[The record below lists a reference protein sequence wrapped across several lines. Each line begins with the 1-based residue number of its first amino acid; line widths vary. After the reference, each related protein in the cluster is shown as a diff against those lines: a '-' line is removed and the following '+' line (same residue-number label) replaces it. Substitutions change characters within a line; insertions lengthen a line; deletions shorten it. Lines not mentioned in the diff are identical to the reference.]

1 MRVLT
6 MNIFGH
12 HRGWSDRRRI
22 LRAGLRDLAPD
33 VVTFQEAIVT
43 PGYDQVAELLGPAY
57 HIYHQPGRSDDGVGA
72 SVASRWP
79 FEVVRHAD
87 LCVATDGDPTG
98 WIGSLAVVH
107 ISVPE
112 PIGPVLVA
120 HHKPTWPSGMEHVRE
135 QQAVA
140 SARIINE
147 LVDDGNRHVILA
159 GDFDASPDAASIRF
173 LTGRQSLEGM
183 SAYYQ
188 DAWEACRPSEPGHT
202 FTPHNPLVSGDWR
215 PRPGRRIDYILVRC
229 GAKGADLE
237 ITSCELAFSEP
248 VNGFWASDHFG
259 LVAEF
264 APRPRSFADST
275 TPPAWGRLSRE

>member
-12 HRGWSDRRRI
+12 HRGWSDRRQA

-33 VVTFQEAIVT
+33 VVMFQEVIT
-43 PGYDQVAELLGPAY
+43 TSGYDQVAELLGPVY
-57 HIYHQPGRSDDGVGA
+57 QIHHQPGRSDDGVGA

-87 LCVATDGDPTG
+87 LHVAADGDPTG
-98 WIGSLAVVH
+98 WIGSLAVVR

-112 PIGPVLVA
+112 PIGPVLFA
-120 HHKPTWPSGMEHVRE
+120 HHKPTWHSGLEQVRE
-135 QQAVA
+135 QQAVTTV
-140 SARIINE
+140 RIINE
-147 LVDDGNRHVILA
+147 LAGEGDRHVVLA
-159 GDFDASPDAASIRF
+159 GDLDASPDAASIRF
-173 LTGRQSLEGM
+173 LTGKQSLDGI
-183 SAYYQ
+183 SVYYQ
-188 DAWEACRPSEPGHT
+188 DAWEACHPSEPGHT
-202 FTPHNPLVSGDWR
+202 FTPRNPLVSGVWR

-229 GAKGADLE
+229 EAKGADLE

-259 LVAEF
+259 VVADL
-264 APRPRSFADST
+264 APRPPTSD
-275 TPPAWGRLSRE
+275 PA